1 MSETVAELNSISG
14 DLARIHFLAQLLTEF
29 IQHVESSNVAKLSHR
44 QAKISA
50 LQLLLEQASRQHSFP
65 TVICKALYIATKA
78 GNCASAG
85 LTFTS
90 LAQYLTSDNTSTSKS
105 NLGIIVLCTA
115 ICSGWSSVSTDSLV
129 LDLAHRILIS
139 SLEEEFDNGGVC
151 SLTPALKDSILFV
164 LSTSEV
170 SSTIST
176 KKSKKSHGVRS
187 FFTYIIPFPFSYI
200 RKFIRKAVLSA
211 TFCSH

>member
-1 MSETVAELNSISG
+1 LSETVAELNSISG
-14 DLARIHFLAQLLTEF
+14 DLARIHFLAQLFTEF

-90 LAQYLTSDNTSTSKS
+90 LAQYLTSGNTTCTSKS

-139 SLEEEFDNGGVC
+139 SLEEEFDNRGVC
-151 SLTPALKDSILFV
+151 SLTPALKDSLLFV

-170 SSTIST
+170 SSTSST
-176 KKSKKSHGVRS
+176 IEFQKSHTRRAQLFHRHYSIS
-187 FFTYIIPFPFSYI
+187 FFIY
-200 RKFIRKAVLSA
+200 
-211 TFCSH
+211 